1 MAENQ
6 IDIIYSKNEES
17 FLQEVKKSKTLQEK
31 QVHEL
36 RAQLRNLFVLLH
48 LLNSLSKGRY
58 RPRKMI
64 RMLTPLFELT
74 GKFRVASL
82 NIKLTQPYRSSVL
95 MTFKEKM
102 KRHMERHR
110 LNLQHELQD
119 FKLKKFSR
127 LYKESLEQFKSLK
140 TKRIKKQGAEHLRV
154 LLAEVRVDI
163 FDIDDDETLHQI
175 RTKVREIKVV
185 GNFLEQCGVK
195 HPFSKELARL
205 KVTYERMTSWH
216 DTYILIDELEDFL
229 EELGDEKALEKTMPL
244 IAVLKR
250 RNMHTKK
257 QIEKRLKVDLV
268 M

>member
-1 MAENQ
+1 MQENH
-6 IDIIYSKNEES
+6 IDIIYQKNEEN
-17 FLQEVKKSKTLQEK
+17 FLQEVKHGRSLQEK

-48 LLNSLSKGRY
+48 LLHSLSKGKY

-64 RMLTPLFELT
+64 RMLAPLFELT

-82 NIKLTQPYRSSVL
+82 NVKLTQPYRSGALLS
-95 MTFKEKM
+95 FKDKM
-102 KRHMERHR
+102 KRQMERHR
-110 LNLQHELQD
+110 LNLQHELSD

-127 LYKESLEQFKSLK
+127 LFKESLDVLKSLK

-163 FDIDDDETLHQI
+163 FDIDDEETLHQI

-185 GNFLEQCGVK
+185 SNFLDQCGVK
-195 HPFSKELARL
+195 HPFAKEIARL
-205 KVTYERMTSWH
+205 KVTYERMNSWH

-229 EELGDEKALEKTMPL
+229 EDLADDKSLERTMPL

-250 RNMHTKK
+250 KNLHTKR